1 MIGVPGTVL
10 VVEIVDEF
18 WDVVV
23 DRRTCDL
30 SLVCYKADLVPLV
43 LGEVQLEYSDKELLI
58 GLTAVDSE
66 SVIYDGN
73 FFNDVTCLAFFSQS

>member
-1 MIGVPGTVL
+1 
-10 VVEIVDEF
+10 
-18 WDVVV
+18 
-23 DRRTCDL
+23 
-30 SLVCYKADLVPLV
+30 VCYKADLVPLV